1 MENIFNQYYPLW
13 FSIASKYTGNYHDS
27 EELVEDA
34 LASYLQLY
42 NHNISNPKAYIAKTI
57 YHLYIDKIRRQKQKR
72 IYEKYIEQ
80 SNYAATETE
89 SSMERNSEVRQ
100 SLAKMFYILSA
111 QERAIFILKKAFEY
125 DYDKIE
131 SIFGI
136 SYENCRQ
143 LMRRA
148 KDKMQRKTHQV
159 YSENNGTAAFIDAF
173 FKASKYGQFETL
185 IGYLKKE
192 IDQKRRPAKVVK
204 LTPVIRQFGLSA

>member
-27 EELVEDA
+27 EELVEEA
-34 LASYLQLY
+34 LAAYLQLY

-57 YHLYIDKIRRQKQKR
+57 YHLYIDKIRRQKQKHV
-72 IYEKYIEQ
+72 YDKYIKQ
-80 SNYAATETE
+80 SNTAATETE
-89 SSMERNSEVRQ
+89 SSIERNAEVRQ
-100 SLAKMFYILSA
+100 SLAKMYYLLSA

-125 DYDKIE
+125 EYDKIE

-148 KDKMQRKTHQV
+148 KDKMQRKTQQV
-159 YSENNGTAAFIDAF
+159 YSENIGAAAFIDAF
-173 FKASKYGQFETL
+173 FKASKYSQFETL
-185 IGYLKKE
+185 IVYLKKE
-192 IDQKRRPAKVVK
+192 ITQKKNPAKVVK
-204 LTPVIRQFGLSA
+204 LTPLICQFGLSA